1 MPYKKKY
8 AARRIQRAFRRHRY
22 KRRRPQRAP
31 RQTVSTGHLAC
42 SQKFSRTEIIAA
54 SPGGSF
60 STSQEVYTLD
70 QVPVANL
77 TAFTRLWKFWKIT
90 KVEHTFIPKYIGD
103 AGAPAG
109 EPQPQLLIAGNFMS
123 SITLDSNQLA
133 PTTAPWANVDQAEE
147 SGNLRKRYL
156 AVQTGKRAVAKV
168 TLYPRLN
175 NWIRTSADSTA
186 NKTVAIGAKQ
196 WISTGSPATQYYG
209 LRWAYELLQPH
220 PGFTIEIRTKMFY
233 EFKGLN

>member
-1 MPYKKKY
+1 MGKNNKKS
-8 AARRIQRAFRRHRY
+8 AAKKIQRYWRKNRY
-22 KRRRPQRAP
+22 RKQRAP
-31 RQTVSTGHLAC
+31 KQTVSTGYIKC
-42 SQKFSRTEIIAA
+42 SQKFSRTELISA
-54 SPGGSF
+54 STGGSF

-70 QVPVANL
+70 QVPIANL
-77 TAFTRLWKFWKIT
+77 TAFTRLFKFWKIT

-147 SGNLRKRYL
+147 SGNLKKKYL
-156 AVQTGKRAVAKV
+156 AVQTGKRSVAKV

-175 NWIRTSADSTA
+175 NWVRTSADSTA
-186 NKTVAIGAKQ
+186 NKTVALGAKQ
-196 WISTGSPATQYYG
+196 WLSTQSPATQYFG
-209 LRWAYELLQPH
+209 LRWAYELLQAH
-220 PGFTIEIRTKMFY
+220 PSFTIEIRTKMFY